1 MLSSASWSVRRRR
14 WVLVALGLASVGG
27 IFGGASWSA
36 GATQAKEGVA
46 VAEQVYK
53 QTPQGELKLFVHYPP
68 DWKATDRRPAIVFFF
83 GGGWRQGTP
92 NQFLTQAE
100 YLAQRGMVAVRADY
114 RVSSRHK
121 TTPDRCVEDAKTAL
135 RWVRKRAGELGADPD
150 RIAGAGGSA
159 GAHLAA
165 CAALLDPAVL
175 SDPADEASISPKPNL
190 LVLFNPALELRG
202 RGIKNGEGKDISA
215 LISPNAYL
223 RKGLP
228 ATVMFFGTADAM
240 LPDAREFVQRSRKAG
255 NTAELYTAVDQPHAF
270 FNRPPWKELTLIQTD
285 RFLTAHGYLK
295 GEPTLPLPA
304 GTTQELVREP

>member
-1 MLSSASWSVRRRR
+1 MPM
-14 WVLVALGLASVGG
+14 ALGLAALGG
-27 IFGGASWSA
+27 TFGGVVPAVTA
-36 GATQAKEGVA
+36 AAPEGSA
-46 VAEQVYK
+46 VAGERVYK
-53 QTPQGELKLFVHYPP
+53 KTPQGELKLFVHTPP

-100 YLAQRGMVAVRADY
+100 YLARRGMVAVRADY

-121 TTPDRCVEDAKTAL
+121 TTPDRCVEDAKSAL
-135 RWVRKRAGELGADPD
+135 RWVRKRAGELGVDPE

-165 CAALLDPAVL
+165 CAAFLDPAVL
-175 SDPADEASISPKPNL
+175 SSPDDDGSVSPKPNL

-202 RGIKNGEGKDISA
+202 RGIKDGEGNDISA
-215 LISPNAYL
+215 LISPNAYV

-240 LPDAREFVQRSRKAG
+240 LADAREFVQQSRKVG
-255 NTAELYTAVDQPHAF
+255 NVAELYTAADQPHAF
-270 FNRPPWKELTLIQTD
+270 FNRPPWKELTLIQSD

-295 GEPTLPLPA
+295 GEPTLELPA
-304 GTTQELVREP
+304 GTTQVLVREP